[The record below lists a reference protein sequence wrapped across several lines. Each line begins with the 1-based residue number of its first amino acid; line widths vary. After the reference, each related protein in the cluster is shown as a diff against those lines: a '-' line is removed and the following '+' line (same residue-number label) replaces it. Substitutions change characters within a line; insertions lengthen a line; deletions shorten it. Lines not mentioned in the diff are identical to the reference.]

1 MNWTATLADGMCDT
15 MTQPPWMRPEVRRAF
30 DPERIVQVTPLLRR
44 ITAPNPGM
52 MTGPGT
58 NTWLVGSEQV
68 AVVDPGPDDAGHI
81 ERVARAGGGR
91 IRWILVTHTHPDH
104 SPGSRRLAELT
115 GAPVLAHAIRL
126 QGVSDREFRP
136 DVTLEDGD
144 RVRCREFSL
153 RALHTPGHAANHLCF
168 LLEDERILI
177 AGDQVMDRV
186 TVVISPPDGDMQA
199 YLDSLHRL
207 KALGLRAI
215 APAHGRLL
223 EEPEA
228 LLQGIIDHRM
238 EREAMVMEAVRAG
251 ERLIPDMVRRIYV
264 DVPQPLH
271 RVAEGSVHA
280 HLLKLRHEGRVTG
293 ESRDGPWQPA

>member
-1 MNWTATLADGMCDT
+1 MSL
-15 MTQPPWMRPEVRRAF
+15 PPWMQPEVRRAF
-30 DPERIVQVTPLLRR
+30 DPELIVQVTPLLRR

-58 NTWLVGSEQV
+58 NTWLVGRDEV
-68 AVVDPGPDDAGHI
+68 AVVDPGPDDEAHI
-81 ERVARAGGGR
+81 QRVADAARGR

-136 DVTLEDGD
+136 DVTLDDGD
-144 RVRCREFSL
+144 RVHCGEFSL

-168 LLEDERILI
+168 LLEDEQVLI
-177 AGDQVMDRV
+177 AGDQVMDKT

-207 KALGLRAI
+207 KALGLKAI

-223 EEPEA
+223 EEPER
-228 LLQGIIDHRM
+228 LLQRIIDHRM
-238 EREAMVMEAVRAG
+238 EREGMVLDAVRDG
-251 ERLIPDMVRRIYV
+251 ERMIPDMVRRIYV

-280 HLLKLRHEGRVTG
+280 HLLKLRDEGHVLG
-293 ESRDGPWQPA
+293 DSRDGPWQLA